1 MTTPTYI
8 RPTNAETGQPT
19 LAVHFTAEL
28 CKLADAHQYD
38 LEARTQ
44 DLATDVRDHLHQV
57 GLAIRPTLLP
67 GRARIVQEVNEGE
80 EVASEPVFL
89 STVIAFLTDAEPGDA
104 RLDALAS
111 GFYSGRVDTHVEFEI
126 PTIESEA
133 ELEQAIAADRARGAA
148 FVATSSAPAAPAVV
162 AVAGDDDEDPE
173 AWLS

>member
-8 RPTNAETGQPT
+8 RPTHAETGQPT

-104 RLDALAS
+104 RLDTLAS
-111 GFYSGRVDTHVEFEI
+111 GFYSGRVDNHVEYGGRRGN
-126 PTIESEA
+126 ESA
-133 ELEQAIAADRARGAA
+133 HG
-148 FVATSSAPAAPAVV
+148 
-162 AVAGDDDEDPE
+162 GDDRGGRRELRRWRGRGR
-173 AWLS
+173 ALGNHAAII